1 MRKYTFLFALIL
13 GFYSNAQFQME
24 CKITQ
29 KEGITTYRTSIS
41 PEAARTTFN
50 AEGMEMIMLIIAN
63 KGTYTIMPAENMA
76 IKMNDK
82 TIDTI
87 SVCECSFVKTGKKQT
102 ILGYETDE
110 YIQTCLHR
118 GESST
123 THTWIAP
130 KLTINPTLISPLK
143 GLNAESKNRP
153 AGFPMLNE
161 GTLSNGDKIKFEV
174 TSIMSIKPNPNDY
187 IIPSNYVI
195 IEY

>member
-1 MRKYTFLFALIL
+1 MKICTLLSALVFSL
-13 GFYSNAQFQME
+13 GAFGQFQME

-41 PEAARTTFN
+41 PEASRTTMSV
-50 AEGMEMIMLIIAN
+50 EGMEMIMLIIAN
-63 KGTYTIMPAENMA
+63 KGTYSLMPAENMA

-82 TIDTI
+82 TLDTI

-110 YIQTCLHR
+110 YIQTCLYK
-118 GESST
+118 GEKSI

-130 KLTINPTLISPLK
+130 KLIINPALISPLK
-143 GLNAESKNRP
+143 GFNAESKNRP

-161 GTLSNGDKIKFEV
+161 STLSNGEKIKFEV
-174 TSIMSIKPNPNDY
+174 TSISSIKPNPNDY
-187 IIPSNYVI
+187 IIPSDYMI